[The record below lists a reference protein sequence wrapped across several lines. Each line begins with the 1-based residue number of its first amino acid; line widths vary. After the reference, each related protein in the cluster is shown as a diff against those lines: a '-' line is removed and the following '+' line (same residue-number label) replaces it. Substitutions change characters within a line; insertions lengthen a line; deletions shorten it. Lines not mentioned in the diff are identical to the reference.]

1 MNVVDIITMV
11 IGAITVGLL
20 IALLI
25 MMRTTYVLVRRDQQK
40 SAESADENLTPTE
53 DQSS

>member
-1 MNVVDIITMV
+1 MNAVDIITLV
-11 IGAITVGLL
+11 IGGITVSLL

-40 SAESADENLTPTE
+40 PAEATDEDVTQPE
-53 DQSS
+53 GQ